1 MSDHINHIKSHQV
14 EIEMPRNAKQLVIGE
29 NSLEQS
35 IETDIPVVMRFD
47 SPLTN
52 VSIVLKSRNNVTLLM
67 ITVSRVLQGDCKT
80 NNTLQWTA
88 VLMVL
93 HKVGIKIHWF

>member
-52 VSIVLKSRNNVTLLM
+52 VSIVLKSRNNVTLLRSLYRESYKGTTRL
-67 ITVSRVLQGDCKT
+67 TVHCSGL
-80 NNTLQWTA
+80 LY
-88 VLMVL
+88 
-93 HKVGIKIHWF
+93 